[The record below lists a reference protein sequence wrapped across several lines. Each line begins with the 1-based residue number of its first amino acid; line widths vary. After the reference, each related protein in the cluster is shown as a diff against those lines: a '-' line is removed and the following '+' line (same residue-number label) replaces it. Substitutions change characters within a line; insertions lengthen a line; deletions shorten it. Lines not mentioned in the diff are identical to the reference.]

1 MKKGLINEA
10 FRLQQLAGI
19 LKESDGLNMTQRYY
33 NQDDKDSG
41 SGEFAQNSSKF
52 NIGDELETYGS
63 EEPVVVVDMKA
74 NLRDALRDTENPKA
88 VLSLEKAILQDLVDY
103 NQKNKP
109 WYLVRFKEGQP
120 DSDIKYWAEDE
131 LQKANDSLR
140 EKSNINEAFRLQQLA
155 GIAPINELN
164 EAVGREFI
172 QITRAS
178 MNEFDDIAIVQIPGD
193 ADAYIRGIYD
203 SHIESITNGGKENL
217 DHVKE
222 FCSFYEKEDGIYTM
236 TLGSA
241 EGEDFIATDLPS
253 VRSFIKQHNFNSAED
268 LVDEMLE
275 DDSNELV
282 FEFLD
287 EILGY

>member
-1 MKKGLINEA
+1 MKKGL
-10 FRLQQLAGI
+10 
-19 LKESDGLNMTQRYY
+19 
-33 NQDDKDSG
+33 
-41 SGEFAQNSSKF
+41 
-52 NIGDELETYGS
+52 
-63 EEPVVVVDMKA
+63 
-74 NLRDALRDTENPKA
+74 
-88 VLSLEKAILQDLVDY
+88 
-103 NQKNKP
+103 
-109 WYLVRFKEGQP
+109 
-120 DSDIKYWAEDE
+120 
-131 LQKANDSLR
+131 
-140 EKSNINEAFRLQQLA
+140 INEAFRLQQLA

-178 MNEFDDIAIVQIPGD
+178 MNEFDDIAIVQVPGD

-253 VRSFIKQHNFNSAED
+253 VRSFMKQHNFNSAED